1 MKAHT
6 RWFLAVTGAG
16 IAALVLVV
24 AVWALDRA
32 RASPRI
38 KACLD
43 RGDTWDYDARVCQTN

>member
-6 RWFLAVTGAG
+6 RWLLAVAGAL

-32 RASPRI
+32 RASPLI